1 MKRWMKSLF
10 SIFNFKTESSKWI
23 TVILPALLLGVFFYL
38 ISFSHMYSKTY
49 DIERFNRADETI
61 RSPITIEDEVET
73 DRIMRETVQSVSD
86 RYAIVDDITQEQI
99 TYLEEIFDAVDKIY
113 EENEIKKEEKAE
125 SDKDK
130 DEDLSPLSNEEM
142 VYELKEVLSSEITD
156 NIDDV
161 FFMQLF
167 EMDEKERNKG
177 KELYI
182 KTVKK
187 ILKEGVRAENIESA
201 KDELKNT
208 LKFSS
213 LGEEEKDAFGKLI
226 SFSIVEN
233 SIYDVEKT
241 MEARRTAAS
250 KVEPVVIQSG
260 DIIVR
265 EGQIITNELYED
277 LKLVGLLNKE
287 RSVFPAIGLA
297 ILMLFITSTIAYELY
312 RLYKRNQLDRGKVL
326 SILFISVI
334 TATFMKVI
342 SYFYDPLNPLYLL
355 APIATGVLL
364 IKMLIFERLSIIMA
378 VVYAILGSILFNGQ
392 IPSSLNMEAFIYF
405 LFFQFAGIY
414 LLTNIRDRVIIVK
427 VAFGMALINIM
438 MIFMFIF
445 FSFEKFALKS
455 LLIHSSYGVGA
466 AILAAILTIGLLP
479 FFETGLGIL
488 SDSKLLALANPNQK
502 LIKKIL
508 TEAPGTYHHSV
519 MVANLSESACEAI
532 GANGLLARVGS
543 YYHDIGKTV
552 NPQYFIENQ
561 VAIKNPHDFIS
572 AKESAKIII
581 SHVTDGV
588 RMLKEHNL
596 PKEIIDICEQ
606 HHGTSLVEYFYRTE
620 VNNNPD
626 TTVDK
631 ADFRYPGPKPL
642 TKEAGIISIC
652 DSVEAAVRS
661 LKEPSTE
668 KIEEIIDAIINSK
681 LTDGQLDY
689 TPLTL
694 EELHLI
700 RNTVVEALKGI
711 FHSRIEYPDEEE

>member
-1 MKRWMKSLF
+1 
-10 SIFNFKTESSKWI
+10 
-23 TVILPALLLGVFFYL
+23 
-38 ISFSHMYSKTY
+38 MYSKTY

-86 RYAIVDDITQEQI
+86 RYAIVDDITEEQI

-626 TTVDK
+626 TTIDK

>member
-1 MKRWMKSLF
+1 MKRWIKSLF

-23 TVILPALLLGVFFYL
+23 TVIFPALLLGVFFYL

-86 RYAIVDDITQEQI
+86 RYAIVDDITEEQI

-113 EENEIKKEEKAE
+113 EENEIKKEEKTE

-414 LLTNIRDRVIIVK
+414 LLTNVRDRVIIVK

-626 TTVDK
+626 ITVDK

>member
-1 MKRWMKSLF
+1 
-10 SIFNFKTESSKWI
+10 
-23 TVILPALLLGVFFYL
+23 
-38 ISFSHMYSKTY
+38 MYSKTY

-86 RYAIVDDITQEQI
+86 RYAIVDDITEEQI

-113 EENEIKKEEKAE
+113 EENEIKKEEKTE

-414 LLTNIRDRVIIVK
+414 LLTNVRDRVIIVK